1 MSAYTGTSH
10 RSYVVDTSVAVG
22 DPLNFEKN
30 TITQTYRVVR
40 YSVTPPSP
48 PAPPNGID
56 LPYGL
61 DLALAE
67 TSPQRV
73 LPVIGSPFPDTA
85 PPSATWQV
93 QALCR
98 NHQAQKF
105 DKYMDVR
112 VVYDTYYHWL
122 ANARGIDSSGTVI
135 TPAAGNYLPARAIF
149 SVKTRQT
156 NLWRAVGT
164 APSATSDSVTTTSGA
179 YVGQGATPIRADV
192 SQVAI
197 RLQLMIDADSQSNTV
212 TATNIAAYIGKR
224 NADTFMGYTAG
235 QLVCVG
241 GSLSHVEYEYST
253 VTMEYEYDE
262 YFEHN
267 QVCAVNN
274 ANQIT
279 LTAGNPTTVYWKR
292 PTRTSVNFND
302 IWPAGDF
309 GAVQR
314 YMAERGKYWA

>member
-1 MSAYTGTSH
+1 MSAYTGTNH
-10 RSYVVDTSVAVG
+10 RSYVTDTSVSVG
-22 DPLNFEKN
+22 DPLNFDKN
-30 TITQTYRVVR
+30 TITQNYRVVK
-40 YSVTPPSP
+40 YSVTPPP
-48 PAPPNGID
+48 PTAGVD

-73 LPVIGSPFPDTA
+73 LPLIGSPFPDTA

-93 QALCR
+93 TALCR
-98 NHQAQKF
+98 SQQAQKL

-112 VVYDTYYHWL
+112 VVFDTQYHWL
-122 ANARGIDSSGTVI
+122 AGAKGINSSGAVVTV
-135 TPAAGNYLPARAIF
+135 ADGNYLPARAVF

-156 NLWRAVGT
+156 NLWRAIGT
-164 APSATSDSVTTTSGA
+164 APSATSDSVTMTSGA

-197 RLQLMIDADSQSNTV
+197 RVQLMIDAESQSNTA
-212 TATNIAAYIGKR
+212 TATAISQYIGKR

-241 GSLSHVEYEYST
+241 ASLNHLEYEYSI

-267 QVCAVNN
+267 QVCATNN
-274 ANQIT
+274 ANQIN

-292 PTRTSVNFND
+292 PTRGTVNFND

-314 YMAERGKYWA
+314 YMAERGRYWA